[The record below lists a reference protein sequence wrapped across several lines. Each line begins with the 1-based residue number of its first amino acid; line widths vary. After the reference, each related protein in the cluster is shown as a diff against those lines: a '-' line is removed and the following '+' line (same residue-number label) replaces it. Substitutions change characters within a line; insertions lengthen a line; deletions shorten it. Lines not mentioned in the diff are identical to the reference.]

1 LAHLKFVTFVN
12 NFSIIGAVLIVC
24 GLYAV
29 VWGKSKEMK
38 KKNQLVPSQKP
49 HEFDP
54 VEIVVRSI
62 EEDKSNHNNNNHGN
76 TLQVV
81 KDNEDSQAD
90 EHEQQSQHVE
100 SQEK

>member
-1 LAHLKFVTFVN
+1 MAHLKFVTFVN

-38 KKNQLVPSQKP
+38 KKNQLVPSKNP
-49 HEFDP
+49 HEFDQ

-62 EEDKSNHNNNNHGN
+62 EEDKSNLNNNN
-76 TLQVV
+76 QMV
-81 KDNEDSQAD
+81 KDNEDSQTD
-90 EHEQQSQHVE
+90 EHEQQSQ
-100 SQEK
+100 EK

>member
-1 LAHLKFVTFVN
+1 
-12 NFSIIGAVLIVC
+12 VLIVC

-38 KKNQLVPSQKP
+38 KKNQLVPSKNP

-62 EEDKSNHNNNNHGN
+62 EEDKSNQGN

-90 EHEQQSQHVE
+90 EHEKQSQQVE